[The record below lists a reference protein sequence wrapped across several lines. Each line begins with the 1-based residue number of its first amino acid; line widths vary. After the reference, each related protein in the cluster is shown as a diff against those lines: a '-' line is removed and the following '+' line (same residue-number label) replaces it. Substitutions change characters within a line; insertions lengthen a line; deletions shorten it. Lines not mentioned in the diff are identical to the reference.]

1 MSTTEDKKGLKIIMQ
16 IDIKCRKC
24 RAIGEKLFLK
34 GDRCF
39 SPKCAM
45 VRRPFKPGM
54 HKKVKSRA
62 GMSEFGKQL
71 TEKKKI
77 KLVYRIDE
85 NQLRRYFKESYASK
99 GSTMEILFKKLE
111 MRLDNVVF
119 RLGFAPSRSI
129 ARQLVNHGH
138 FWVNG
143 RKLRIPS
150 KGLKIGDIITVR
162 PQSLEMP
169 VFKNLKETIKKQ
181 ETPSF
186 LSLNREKIEGKVVAE
201 PSMAE
206 LKPPFNISLVVEFY
220 SK

>member
-1 MSTTEDKKGLKIIMQ
+1 
-16 IDIKCRKC
+16 
-24 RAIGEKLFLK
+24 
-34 GDRCF
+34 
-39 SPKCAM
+39 
-45 VRRPFKPGM
+45 
-54 HKKVKSRA
+54 
-62 GMSEFGKQL
+62 
-71 TEKKKI
+71 
-77 KLVYRIDE
+77 
-85 NQLRRYFKESYASK
+85 
-99 GSTMEILFKKLE
+99 MEILFKKLE
-111 MRLDNVVF
+111 MRLDNIVF
-119 RLGFAPSRSI
+119 RLGLAPSRSI
-129 ARQLVNHGH
+129 SRQLVNHGH

-150 KGLKIGDIITVR
+150 KGLRIGDVITVR

-169 VFKNLKETIKKQ
+169 AFKNLKETIKKQ

>member
-1 MSTTEDKKGLKIIMQ
+1 MK

-24 RAIGEKLFLK
+24 RAISEKLFLK

-54 HKKVKSRA
+54 HKKTKSRG
-62 GMSEFGKQL
+62 GMSEYGRQL
-71 TEKKKI
+71 TEKKKM
-77 KLVYRIDE
+77 KLIYRIDE
-85 NQLRRYFKESYASK
+85 NQLRRYFKESFTGK
-99 GSTMEILFKKLE
+99 GSTTEILFKKLE

-119 RLGFAPSRSI
+119 RLGFAPHRSL

-150 KGLKIGDIITVR
+150 KGLKIGDVITVR
-162 PQSLEMP
+162 PQSLEKP
-169 VFKNLKETIKKQ
+169 VFKDIKEMIKKQ
-181 ETPSF
+181 EVPGF
-186 LSLNREKIEGKVVAE
+186 LSLNREKIEGKVVSE

-206 LKPPFNISLVVEFY
+206 LEPPFNISLIVEFY

>member
-1 MSTTEDKKGLKIIMQ
+1 MQ
-16 IDIKCRKC
+16 LDIKCRKC

-45 VRRPFKPGM
+45 IKRPFKPGM
-54 HKKVKSRA
+54 HKKTKSR
-62 GMSEFGKQL
+62 GGISEYARQL
-71 TEKKKI
+71 TEKKKM
-77 KLVYRIDE
+77 KLIYRIDE
-85 NQLRRYFKESYASK
+85 NQLRRYFKESLASK
-99 GSTMEILFKKLE
+99 GSTTEVLFKKLE
-111 MRLDNVVF
+111 MRLDNIVF
-119 RLGFAPSRSI
+119 RLGLAPSRSVS
-129 ARQLVNHGH
+129 RQLVNHGH

-150 KGLKIGDIITVR
+150 KGLKIGDVVTVR
-162 PQSLEMP
+162 PQSLEKP
-169 VFKNLKETIKKQ
+169 AFKNLKETIKKQ
-181 ETPSF
+181 EVPNF
-186 LSLNREKIEGKVVAE
+186 LSLNREKIEGKVVSE

>member
-1 MSTTEDKKGLKIIMQ
+1 ML

-54 HKKVKSRA
+54 HKKTKSRA
-62 GMSEFGKQL
+62 GASEYGRQL
-71 TEKKKI
+71 TEKKKM
-77 KLVYRIDE
+77 KLIYRIDE
-85 NQLRRYFKESYASK
+85 NQLRRYFKESFASK
-99 GSTMEILFKKLE
+99 GSTTEILFKKLE
-111 MRLDNVVF
+111 MRLDNIVF
-119 RLGFAPSRSI
+119 RLGLAASRSLS
-129 ARQLVNHGH
+129 RQLVNHGH

-150 KGLKIGDIITVR
+150 KGLRIGDVVVVR

-169 VFKNLKETIKKQ
+169 VFKGMKETIKKQ
-181 ETPSF
+181 EVPTF
-186 LSLNREKIEGKVVAE
+186 LSLNREKIEGKVISE

>member
-1 MSTTEDKKGLKIIMQ
+1 MQ
-16 IDIKCRKC
+16 IDIKCKKC

-54 HKKVKSRA
+54 HKKTRSRA
-62 GMSEFGKQL
+62 GLSEYGKQL
-71 TEKKKI
+71 TEKKKM

-85 NQLRRYFKESYASK
+85 NQLRRYFKESQTGK

-111 MRLDNVVF
+111 MRLDNIVF
-119 RLGFAPSRSI
+119 RLGFAQSRSV

-150 KGLKIGDIITVR
+150 KGLKIGDVVTVR

-169 VFKNLKETIKKQ
+169 VFKNLKEILKKQ
-181 ETPSF
+181 EIPNF
-186 LSLNREKIEGKVVAE
+186 LGLNREKIEGKVIAE
-201 PSMAE
+201 PSMVE